1 MLIANK
7 LTKNPNFQISKSRQK
22 KLMKENFN
30 VKIMESITERQ
41 SIKFPGVF
49 VDQNLNWKEQIHTI
63 SGKISRFT
71 GIISRSRFYN
81 SQKTLFKIYYSLV
94 HLYLYYRHIVW
105 GCTYETNLK
114 ALTILL
120 KRAFRLIT
128 KSTFDANTA
137 PLFCE
142 HKLLN
147 LSNMYE
153 FQVGICMLSVHTK
166 LPPPKF
172 SSHAS

>member
-71 GIISRSRFYN
+71 GIISGI
-81 SQKTLFKIYYSLV
+81 KIL
-94 HLYLYYRHIVW
+94 
-105 GCTYETNLK
+105 
-114 ALTILL
+114 
-120 KRAFRLIT
+120 
-128 KSTFDANTA
+128 
-137 PLFCE
+137 
-142 HKLLN
+142 
-147 LSNMYE
+147 
-153 FQVGICMLSVHTK
+153 
-166 LPPPKF
+166 
-172 SSHAS
+172 